1 MTRSAR
7 WMGPARPLVD
17 PRGDPAVVFVVDRS
31 TSVGEAGLR
40 TARAAIGDAVGAL
53 GPDARV
59 GLVAF
64 DARAQVVRPLA
75 SVRTEGGRV
84 VKAAWALRNEHGSA
98 LHAGWVEGVTQAL
111 AGPPASGDGL
121 FDPEPPVE
129 VVVFTDGLADVGVT
143 GRAELVADVSGAR
156 TAAGVATSFVAVGLK
171 PDRTLLRALAE
182 AGGGTYLEDA
192 PEPADRAPAGGRPN
206 LGAALDDPTPRLVAR
221 SEAGPAR
228 IEVVVG
234 DVTEEAVDALV
245 NSTNRGLF
253 GTGGVDGE
261 VHRKGGPRLTAAC
274 RRLGELEYGRAV
286 VTPGFRLRAQHVVH
300 VSVPPWQGG
309 GDGELRVLEAAY
321 RSAFDVARR
330 LRAESIALPA
340 IGTGTYRYPVE
351 DATRVAMETVLDEL
365 ERLGGPERV
374 RFVLADDATA
384 DAYRAARAA
393 GSRS

>member
-1 MTRSAR
+1 MT
-7 WMGPARPLVD
+7 RPLVD

-64 DARAQVVRPLA
+64 DATAQVVQPLA
-75 SVRTEGGRV
+75 PVRTDGGRV

-111 AGPPASGDGL
+111 AGPPASGAGL
-121 FDPEPPVE
+121 FDAEPPVE
-129 VVVFTDGLADVGVT
+129 VVVFTDGVADVGVT
-143 GRAELVADVSGAR
+143 RRAELLADVAGAR
-156 TAAGVATSFVAVGLK
+156 TAAGVATSFVAVGMK
-171 PDRTLLRALAE
+171 PDRNLLRALAE

-192 PEPADRAPAGGRPN
+192 PEPVGRASTGGRRR
-206 LGAALDDPTPRLVAR
+206 LAAAPDDATPRRVAR
-221 SEAGPAR
+221 AGEGPAR
-228 IEVVVG
+228 VEVVVG

-261 VHRKGGPRLTAAC
+261 VHRKGGPRLTEAC

-300 VSVPPWQGG
+300 VSVPPWRGG
-309 GDGELRVLEAAY
+309 GHGELRLLEASY
-321 RSAFDVARR
+321 RSALDVARR
-330 LRAESIALPA
+330 LRAASIALPA
-340 IGTGTYRYPVE
+340 VGTGTYRYPVD
-351 DATRVAMETVLDEL
+351 DAARVAVESVLDEL
-365 ERLGGPERV
+365 ERFGGPERV
-374 RFVLADDATA
+374 RFVLADEATA
-384 DAYRAARAA
+384 NAYRSARARA
-393 GSRS
+393 L